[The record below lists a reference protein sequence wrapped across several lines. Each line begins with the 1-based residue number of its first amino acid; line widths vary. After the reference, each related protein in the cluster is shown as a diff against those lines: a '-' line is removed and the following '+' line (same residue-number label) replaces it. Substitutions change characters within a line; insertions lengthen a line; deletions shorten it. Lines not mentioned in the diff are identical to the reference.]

1 MLKRTFS
8 INKTRKD
15 FAKVA
20 PFYDFWGRLTEQKA
34 IKEAINISQLKNKIK
49 LLEVGVGTGQL
60 FEQVLKINK
69 DGFNTGIDLS
79 TGMLHKAGD
88 KFNGAYNN
96 YGLCSGNAY
105 ELPFKSS
112 SFEFIY
118 CSYVLDL
125 LPENDFEIVL
135 GEINR
140 VMKND
145 AVAVVLTMTMG
156 NKWYNKIW
164 YLLSKYFPSLLTN
177 CRPVDISD
185 SLLRT
190 GFEIIDR
197 KTVSQNTFPSDIIKF
212 RKV

>member
-1 MLKRTFS
+1 MLQRTFS
-8 INKTRKD
+8 IKKTQED
-15 FAKVA
+15 FAKVVR
-20 PFYDFWGRLTEQKA
+20 FYDLWGRLTEQKA
-34 IKEAINISQLKNKIK
+34 IHEAINISQLKNKMK
-49 LLEVGVGTGQL
+49 LLDVGVGTGQL

-69 DGFNTGIDLS
+69 DGFNAGIDLS
-79 TGMLHKAGD
+79 HGMLKRAEN
-88 KFNGAYNN
+88 KLNGAYNN

-105 ELPFKSS
+105 KLPFRRS

-118 CSYVLDL
+118 SSYVLDL

-140 VMKND
+140 VMKKD